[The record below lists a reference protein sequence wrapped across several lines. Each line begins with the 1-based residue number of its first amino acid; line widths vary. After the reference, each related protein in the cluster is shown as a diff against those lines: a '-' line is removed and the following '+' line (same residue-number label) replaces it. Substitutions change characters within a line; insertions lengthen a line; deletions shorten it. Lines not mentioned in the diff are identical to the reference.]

1 MNAGPT
7 AERIYIALKRLIFER
22 RFRPGE
28 KLDPGRLADEL
39 GSSVTPVRDALHVLA
54 GEGLIETRISEGYAL
69 PLIDEPGLKDLYRW
83 CSGVLQLAVRAAP
96 RPHQLV
102 AMSVAAERDDERAA
116 ALFAAMAKLTDN
128 AECIRTVNALID
140 RTAALR
146 HAEHAVLDGVAAE
159 LDEIE
164 AALGSGDPSL
174 LARQI
179 GGYYRRRERHA
190 GAVLRALYRAP

>member
-7 AERIYIALKRLIFER
+7 SERIYTALKRQVLER

-39 GSSVTPVRDALHVLA
+39 GSSVTPVRDALHVLT
-54 GEGLIETRISEGYAL
+54 GEGLVESRISDGYTL

-83 CSGVLQLAVRAAP
+83 CSGVLQLAVRIAP
-96 RPHQLV
+96 RRNQQMAPPV
-102 AMSVAAERDDERAA
+102 TSEGEAERAA
-116 ALFAAMAKLTDN
+116 VLFAAVARMTEN
-128 AECIRTVNALID
+128 TECIRMVGTLID

-146 HAEHAVLDGVAAE
+146 HAERTVLDDIAVE
-159 LDEIE
+159 LDAIE
-164 AALGSGDPSL
+164 ACLGDGNPPM

-179 GGYYRRRERHA
+179 ASYHRRRERHA
-190 GAVLRALYRAP
+190 GAVLRALYRA

>member
-7 AERIYIALKRLIFER
+7 SERIYAALKQLIFER

-39 GSSVTPVRDALHVLA
+39 GSSVTPVRDALHVLS
-54 GEGLIETRISEGYAL
+54 GEGLIETRTSEGYAL

-83 CSGVLQLAVRAAP
+83 CSGVFQLAVRTAP
-96 RPHQLV
+96 RSHQSV
-102 AMSVAAERDDERAA
+102 AMSVASERDDERAA
-116 ALFAAMAKLTDN
+116 VLFALVARLSDN
-128 AECIRTVNALID
+128 AECIRTINALID

-146 HAEHAVLDGVAAE
+146 HAEHAVLDRVAAE

-164 AALGSGDPSL
+164 LAIGAGDPPL